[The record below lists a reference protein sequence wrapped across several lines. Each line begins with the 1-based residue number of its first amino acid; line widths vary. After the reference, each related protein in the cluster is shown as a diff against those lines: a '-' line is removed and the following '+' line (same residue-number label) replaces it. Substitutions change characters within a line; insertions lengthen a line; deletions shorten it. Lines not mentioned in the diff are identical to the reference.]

1 MSREAAGRGECVRL
15 LFGLDLHDQPGP
27 CGRLKRDPYPSEY
40 LYTGTEPLVTEAHMS
55 GEVITRL
62 LNEDVLVPVLIAG
75 SIILIVGM
83 KALAGVFKTFARER
97 TRREI
102 AAFIAE
108 GSMSPEQGERLMKA
122 GTKDC

>member
-1 MSREAAGRGECVRL
+1 MSENLAAR
-15 LFGLDLHDQPGP
+15 F
-27 CGRLKRDPYPSEY
+27 
-40 LYTGTEPLVTEAHMS
+40 
-55 GEVITRL
+55 

-122 GTKDC
+122 GSKDC